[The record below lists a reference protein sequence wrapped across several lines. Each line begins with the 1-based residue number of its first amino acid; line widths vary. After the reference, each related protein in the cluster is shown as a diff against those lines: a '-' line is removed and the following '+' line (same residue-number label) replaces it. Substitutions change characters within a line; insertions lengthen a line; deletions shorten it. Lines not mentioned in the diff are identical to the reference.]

1 MSNPLAGW
9 KILPVGELR
18 EMNRISMRENR
29 ELEKRVKMAKH
40 EYYEFYKS
48 CTNEVQRRKEL
59 ERVSIN
65 ITFARMLYWNMWIC
79 KIGLIENKRGYVTL

>member
-9 KILPVGELR
+9 KILPIGELR

-29 ELEKRVKMAKH
+29 ELEKRVKIAKH
-40 EYYEFYKS
+40 EYYDFYKR

-59 ERVSIN
+59 ERVSIQYN
-65 ITFARMLYWNMWIC
+65 ISEDVIL
-79 KIGLIENKRGYVTL
+79 EYVDLQNRFNRK

>member
-40 EYYEFYKS
+40 EYYDIWKN
-48 CTNEVQRRKEL
+48 CTSEVQRRKEL
-59 ERVSIN
+59 ERVSIKYN
-65 ITFARMLYWNMWIC
+65 IKEEVIL
-79 KIGLIENKRGYVTL
+79 EYVDMQNRFNRK

>member
-9 KILPVGELR
+9 KILPIGELR

-59 ERVSIN
+59 ERVSEKYN
-65 ITFARMLYWNMWIC
+65 ICEDVIL
-79 KIGLIENKRGYVTL
+79 EYVDLQNRFNRK

>member
-9 KILPVGELR
+9 KILPIGELR

-59 ERVSIN
+59 ERVSIKYN
-65 ITFARMLYWNMWIC
+65 ISEDVIL
-79 KIGLIENKRGYVTL
+79 EYVDLQNRLNRK

>member
-9 KILPVGELR
+9 KILPIGELR

-40 EYYEFYKS
+40 EYYDFYKS

-59 ERVSIN
+59 ERVSIKYN
-65 ITFARMLYWNMWIC
+65 IKEEVIL
-79 KIGLIENKRGYVTL
+79 EYVDMQNRFNRK

>member
-59 ERVSIN
+59 ERVSIKYN
-65 ITFARMLYWNMWIC
+65 ICEDVIL
-79 KIGLIENKRGYVTL
+79 EYVDLQNRFNRK